1 MKVFKRW
8 KHWLGIQHC
17 YRSLKCAPV
26 HELWQGHTLFCPYCG
41 KMLAFKYWLNGTWQ
55 IFFCASDLSSEIKG
69 KILCSVLDI
78 PAPYDE
84 TKEILDELYE
94 KIYEPVENNEEV
106 DEENE
111 RSNNECIACCI

>member
-1 MKVFKRW
+1 MKGFKRW

-55 IFFCASDLSSEIKG
+55 IFFCASDLPSEIKG
-69 KILCSVLDI
+69 KILCSILDI

-111 RSNNECIACCI
+111 